1 MNEFPLFRNNIS
13 LEKRTCQVLYL
24 NTIESSSSKNAFVKF
39 GWNWPCG
46 SGDFLNFVNGF
57 SLSRNY
63 LPMEKGVAL
72 YLPTTNGCFVQS
84 FLVVLEKMNKRPMH
98 HIAHLKN
105 KFISINT
112 YGYIITLIRRR
123 QKKPR
128 GPWATSLTWVN
139 SSNQ

>member
-1 MNEFPLFRNNIS
+1 MNFHFFVIISPWRNVHVRSFIWIQLNPLHPKMLLS
-13 LEKRTCQVLYL
+13 
-24 NTIESSSSKNAFVKF
+24 
-39 GWNWPCG
+39 WPCG

-84 FLVVLEKMNKRPMH
+84 FLVVLEKKMNKRPMH

-112 YGYIITLIRRR
+112 NGYIKTLIRRR